1 MAMLAWEI
9 KNKFI
14 YTLRRFPVDELE
26 KLWSEF
32 IRTQGSTDEH
42 AFVEWLELLW
52 PERFEE

>member
-1 MAMLAWEI
+1 MLAWEI